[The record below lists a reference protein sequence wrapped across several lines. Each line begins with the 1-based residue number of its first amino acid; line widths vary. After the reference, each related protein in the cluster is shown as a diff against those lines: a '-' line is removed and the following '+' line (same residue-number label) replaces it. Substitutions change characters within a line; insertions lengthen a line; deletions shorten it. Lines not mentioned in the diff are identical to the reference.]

1 MKRIR
6 NMLKIIDKWMGKI
19 IPSFRIEK
27 TQDGEMARFSDTTR
41 PAKLGLWVLTIGF
54 GGFLLWAGLV
64 PLDEG
69 VPTEG
74 MVVIAAKRTTVQ
86 HLTGGLVRQVLVREG
101 QFVKKGDPL
110 ISLDDVAV
118 RANFEEVRQR
128 YLTLR
133 AMESRLAA
141 EQSDQAKIVF
151 HPDLLREL
159 STPLVKQNITNQEHL
174 FESRRKSLQAEMQ
187 ASEEVIKG
195 LEAAKRGAEGLSRSR
210 ATQLVAIE
218 EELKGMRDLVSEGY
232 APRNKQL
239 ELERLSAEV
248 SGAMSEAQSNIQ
260 RAFFQIAET
269 RSRAIQRTQE
279 YRKEVASILADVR
292 REVQPDEQKFRAA
305 SNELSRMLIV
315 APVDGQVIG
324 LLEQTAGGVISPGFK
339 LMEIVPQNEQL
350 VMETKVPQHS
360 IDRIHND
367 QIVDV
372 RFTSFARSPS
382 LVVQGRVSSIS
393 SDVLTDARS
402 GVSYYLGRVELT
414 SEGIKQLGDHEM
426 QPGMAAQVIFHTGER
441 TLLTYLL
448 HPFLLRL
455 AASMKEK

>member
-1 MKRIR
+1 MS
-6 NMLKIIDKWMGKI
+6 KIIEKWMGKVTQI
-19 IPSFRIEK
+19 FRIESTK
-27 TQDGEMARFSDTTR
+27 DEAIARFSDTTR
-41 PAKLGLWVLTIGF
+41 PAKIGLLVLTIGF

-74 MVVIAAKRTTVQ
+74 TVVIAAKRTTVQ
-86 HLTGGLVRQVLVREG
+86 HLTGGLVLQVFVREG

-133 AMESRLAA
+133 AMESRLVA
-141 EQSDQAKIVF
+141 EQNDQAKIIF
-151 HPDLLREL
+151 HSDLLRER
-159 STPLVKQNITNQEHL
+159 STPLVKQNIANQEYL

-187 ASEEVIKG
+187 AAEEAIKG

-218 EELKGMRDLVSEGY
+218 EELKGIRDLVTEGY
-232 APRNKQL
+232 IPRNKQL
-239 ELERLSAEV
+239 ELERISAEI
-248 SGAMSEAQSNIQ
+248 SGGAIEAQSNAQ
-260 RAFFQIAET
+260 RAFFQITET
-269 RSRAIQRTQE
+269 RSRAKQRIQE
-279 YRKEVASILADVR
+279 YRKEVASMLADVR
-292 REVQPDEQKFRAA
+292 REVQPYEQKFKAA
-305 SNELSRMLIV
+305 SDDLGRMLIV

-324 LLEQTAGGVISPGFK
+324 LLEQTVGGVISPGLK
-339 LMEIVPQNEQL
+339 LMGIVQQNEQL
-350 VMETKVPQHS
+350 IIETKVPQHS
-360 IDRIHND
+360 IDRIHNE
-367 QIVDV
+367 QMVDV
-372 RFTSFARSPS
+372 RFTSFAGSPS
-382 LVVQGRVSSIS
+382 LVVKGRVNSVS

-414 SEGIKQLGDHEM
+414 KEGIGQLGDHEL
-426 QPGMAAQVIFHTGER
+426 QPGMTAQVIFHTGER

-455 AASMKEK
+455 AASMKEN